1 MLRAM
6 QSDVVPRHHGGASD
20 ETVRV
25 PAPLLAAKERDTLEM
40 AIRRVEKS
48 HSAAFLVVLSLH
60 S

>member
-1 MLRAM
+1 M
-6 QSDVVPRHHGGASD
+6 QSDVVPHHHGGASD

-25 PAPLLAAKERDTLEM
+25 PAPLLAAKERDMLEM

-48 HSAAFLVVLSLH
+48 RSAAFLVVLSLH

>member
-1 MLRAM
+1 M